1 MSNENKAHIEAK
13 LEVIREYL
21 ISQFKGVG
29 LLFLAIVMTGCGSS
43 YWEWSKPGASLQQA
57 TQDGFECKQISRQ
70 PDYVP
75 GGGIVEGLEP
85 TLRIWKE
92 CLEARGYTVTEPN
105 DSRVSHCV
113 ALDATVGTRVQTQDG
128 KMMRITTL
136 YGNSPRCGH
145 PGAPI
150 LADLEK
156 EK

>member
-1 MSNENKAHIEAK
+1 MKQIWG
-13 LEVIREYL
+13 LQR
-21 ISQFKGVG
+21 VG
-29 LLFLAIVMTGCGSS
+29 LLFLAIAMAGCGGS
-43 YWEWSKPGASLQQA
+43 YLQWAKPGASLQQA
-57 TQDGFECKQISRQ
+57 KQDGVECRQISRQ

-75 GGGIVEGLEP
+75 GGGVIAGGSEP

-105 DSRVSHCV
+105 DSQVSHCV
-113 ALDATVGTRVQTQDG
+113 ASDATVGTRVQNQDG
-128 KMMRITTL
+128 KMMRVTTL
-136 YGNSPRCGH
+136 YGNSPKCGH